1 MTHIVDTLRED
12 HRRMAALF
20 QRILHQTNG
29 AMEHR
34 GTMARTLGRELSA
47 HATFKEEVFYPALR
61 ESDEVTE
68 RIGEAVVELDAT
80 EGVIA
85 RLAALEPASAEF
97 TATLDELERMLR
109 RHAERDEQAIF
120 PVALRTLDRLDAEEM
135 AERHDALARAQA

>member
-68 RIGEAVVELDAT
+68 RIGTAVAELDVL
-80 EGVIA
+80 EGAVA
-85 RLAALEPASAEF
+85 RLEGLEPASADF
-97 TATLDELERMLR
+97 TMALGDLATMLR
-109 RHAERDEQAIF
+109 RHAERDEEAIF
-120 PVALRTLDRLDAEEM
+120 PVALHMLDRLDAEEM
-135 AERHDALARAQA
+135 SERHDALARAQA